1 MPQLSNYPGGFAAG
15 ITIRGVPLIQTHPG
29 KVFWVDNSSLGS
41 GDVMKSGS
49 NGNKGTFADPFS
61 TVAYAVTQA
70 RASKGDIIF
79 VKPGHAE
86 TIAASTAWG
95 GTAGVAIVG
104 LGQGSNRPTFTF
116 SATGSSVT
124 VAGNNI
130 LLHNLLFISSIDAVV
145 LVLNVSGADVTL
157 SDIEYREDTQVQC
170 TDCIGVAT
178 TGTRFKV
185 AGFKYRAFD
194 ATAGSV
200 SGIYLVGVA
209 DANISGVDAIGLWS
223 AGFVDCRTTASTNL
237 WVHDSKYRSLGTG
250 EIFVK
255 DTITASTGT
264 MGPNLFLWLSA
275 NTTNITE
282 AITGATFVAF
292 GAGQTAGLNGASI
305 QVVNAA
311 NEASMTMN
319 WTQSTDA

>member
-1 MPQLSNYPGGFAAG
+1 MPQISNYPGGFAAG
-15 ITIRGVPLIQTHPG
+15 ITIRGVPLVQSHPG
-29 KVFWVDNSSLGS
+29 KVFWVSNASTLSDRQIG
-41 GDVMKSGS
+41 GS
-49 NGNKGTFADPFS
+49 NGNPGTFDKPFS
-61 TVAYAVTQA
+61 TVAYAVTQCVA
-70 RASKGDIIF
+70 GRGDIVF
-79 VKPGHAE
+79 VKPSHAE
-86 TIAASTAWG
+86 TITASTAWG

-116 SATGSSVT
+116 SATASQIT
-124 VAGNNI
+124 LAGKDM

-145 LVLNVSGADVTL
+145 VVMTVSAADVTL
-157 SDIEYREDTQVQC
+157 SDIEYREDTAVQC
-170 TDCIGVAT
+170 TDCIVT
-178 TGTRFKV
+178 TAGATRFKV

-194 ATAGSV
+194 ATAGTV
-200 SGIYLVGVA
+200 AGIALVGVA

-282 AITGATFVAF
+282 AITGATFVSF

-305 QVVNAA
+305 QVVNNA